1 MLETVLNHLHNWF
14 PIEGAARAGTYSI
27 VSGVMPLDFLT
38 PGQYYRIEGSIFN
51 DGLHRYAIDDTTAEQ
66 LEDEVFTGT
75 VTPLAIPKAV
85 QKLAGEIGE
94 WVKNNPAT
102 DKVSESF
109 DGYSYTRASGA
120 DGSASGGWQAAFRS
134 RLNAWKKV
142 C

>member
-1 MLETVLNHLHNWF
+1 MLETILEHLHNWF
-14 PIEGAARAGTYSI
+14 PAKNGVHRGTFKI
-27 VSGVMPLDFLT
+27 ASGRLEADFLK
-38 PGQYYRIEGSIFN
+38 PGQYYRVCGSIFN
-51 DGLHRYAIDDTTAEQ
+51 DGLHQYG
-66 LEDEVFTGT
+66 EDADGELRDETFIGEVWA
-75 VTPLAIPKAV
+75 LAIPKAV

-109 DGYSYTRASGA
+109 DGNSYTRARGA
-120 DGSASGGWQAAFRS
+120 NGSAAGGWQAAFRS